1 MEEGT
6 GLRKL
11 EYKWV
16 ALSNTTLG
24 MLIATINASI
34 LLIALPDIFRG
45 IHIDPLAPGNT
56 SYLLWLILG
65 FLVVMAVL
73 VVSLGRLGDMY
84 GRVRMFNLGF
94 AVFTVFSILLSVTWM
109 HGSAGALWL
118 ILMRVGQGVGGALLF
133 ANSSAILTDAFPT
146 HQRGLALGV
155 NSIAAIAGSFIGLV
169 LGGVLAPINW
179 RLVFLVSVPIGVLAT
194 VWAYHSLRE
203 LGERRP
209 ARIDWWGN
217 ATFAL
222 GLVGVM
228 VGITYGIQP
237 YGGHTMGW
245 TAPFV
250 LSSLVVG
257 LVLLVVFCV
266 IETHVAE
273 PMFHLELFRIRAFA
287 AGNLAALLAAMGRG
301 GLQFILIIW
310 LQGIWLPEHG
320 YAFSQTPLWAGIYML
335 PLIAGFLVAG
345 PASGYLSDHFGAR
358 PFATGGML
366 LAAMSFLLLIVLP
379 VNFSYVWFALILVLN
394 GVGMGLFSSPNSAGV
409 MNSLPPSQRGAGA
422 GMLATFMNTASV
434 LSIGVFFTLM
444 IVGLSAGLPHTL
456 QTGLVAHGV
465 PAGDA
470 TRISQ
475 LPPVATLFASF
486 LGYNPMATLLGPHV
500 LSGLPAGQA
509 HALTGRSFFPHLI
522 SGPFHTALVYAFV
535 FAIVACLIAAV
546 ASLLRGGK
554 YHYAEATSPGVPIGL
569 GPVESVVP
577 EKPRRSAPRP
587 AEESP

>member
-1 MEEGT
+1 M
-6 GLRKL
+6 RKL
-11 EYKWV
+11 DYKWV

-45 IHIDPLAPGNT
+45 IRIDPLAPGNT

-84 GRVRMFNLGF
+84 GRVRMFNLGL
-94 AVFTVFSILLSVTWM
+94 AVFTLFSILLSITWM

-118 ILMRVGQGVGGALLF
+118 IVMRVGQGVGGALLF
-133 ANSSAILTDAFPT
+133 ANSSAILTDAFPQ

-179 RLVFLVSVPIGVLAT
+179 RLVFVVSVPIGLVGT

-203 LGERRP
+203 LGVRRP

-222 GLVGVM
+222 GLIGVM

-245 TAPFV
+245 TAPLV
-250 LSSLVVG
+250 LSSLLGG
-257 LVLLVVFCV
+257 LVLLAVFCV
-266 IETHVAE
+266 LETRVAE

-287 AGNLAALLAAMGRG
+287 AGNLAALLSAMGRG

-366 LAAMSFLLLIVLP
+366 LAALSFLLLIVLP
-379 VNFSYVWFALILVLN
+379 VDFSYVWFALILALN
-394 GVGMGLFSSPNSAGV
+394 GIGMGLFSSPNSAGV
-409 MNSLPPSQRGAGA
+409 MNALPPSQRGAGA
-422 GMLATFMNTASV
+422 GMLATFMNSATV

-444 IVGLSAGLPHTL
+444 IVGLSSGLPHTL
-456 QTGLVAHGV
+456 QSGLLAHGV
-465 PAGDA
+465 PATDA
-470 TRISQ
+470 ARISQ

-486 LGYNPMATLLGPHV
+486 LGFNPIRTLLGPHV
-500 LSGLPAGQA
+500 LAQLPAGQSQQ
-509 HALTGRSFFPHLI
+509 LTGRSFFPHLI

-535 FAIVACLIAAV
+535 FAIVACLVAAV
-546 ASLLRGGK
+546 ASFLRGGQ
-554 YHYAEATSPGVPIGL
+554 YHHVEGASPALIGL
-569 GPVESVVP
+569 EPVEP
-577 EKPRRSAPRP
+577 ESSSIRP
-587 AEESP
+587 VRETG